1 MSRNEQIFLTVRTGS
16 KRLPKKCLLPFGE
29 NTVLEFV
36 INRVK
41 KAGFDPIIC
50 TSTSSDDDELEV
62 LGKRI
67 NTNIFRGSLNNKVSR
82 WLDCALQNNIE
93 IFHTIDVDDPF
104 FDPRQVE
111 ESLNLLKNENL
122 DIVHPT
128 LLSSLGSAS
137 VGYSIRTNAIK
148 QEKNLI
154 QTFAEIEMV
163 DVLFHKLNNLKQK
176 TLVTEFTDYP
186 DIRLT
191 LDYQEDYWLLLFI
204 LKQTGPESAR
214 DDILNLFIRNPDL
227 REFNLFRNNDWIVNQ
242 NLQRAEFENASV

>member
-1 MSRNEQIFLTVRTGS
+1 MTL
-16 KRLPKKCLLPFGE
+16 
-29 NTVLEFV
+29 
-36 INRVK
+36 
-41 KAGFDPIIC
+41 
-50 TSTSSDDDELEV
+50 
-62 LGKRI
+62 
-67 NTNIFRGSLNNKVSR
+67 
-82 WLDCALQNNIE
+82 
-93 IFHTIDVDDPF
+93 IDVT
-104 FDPRQVE
+104 
-111 ESLNLLKNENL
+111 SKNLLKNENL

-148 QEKNLI
+148 LEKNLI

-204 LKQTGPESAR
+204 LKQTGPESTR

-227 REFNLFRNNDWIVNQ
+227 REFNLFRNNDWMVNQ
-242 NLQRAEFENASV
+242 NLQRAEFENTSV

>member
-1 MSRNEQIFLTVRTGS
+1 MSRNEQVFLTVRTGS

-50 TSTSSDDDELEV
+50 TSTSSDDDVLEV

-67 NTNIFRGSLNNKVSR
+67 NTKIFRGSLNNKVSR

-111 ESLNLLKNENL
+111 ESLNLLKKEEL
-122 DIVHPT
+122 SLIKKDPT
-128 LLSSLGSAS
+128 NS
-137 VGYSIRTNAIK
+137 TK
-148 QEKNLI
+148 
-154 QTFAEIEMV
+154 
-163 DVLFHKLNNLKQK
+163 
-176 TLVTEFTDYP
+176 
-186 DIRLT
+186 
-191 LDYQEDYWLLLFI
+191 
-204 LKQTGPESAR
+204 
-214 DDILNLFIRNPDL
+214 
-227 REFNLFRNNDWIVNQ
+227 
-242 NLQRAEFENASV
+242 